1 MDYQSSFKIRA
12 LVQQL
17 RPHVLEVVHTPD
29 FRSCKGADEIR
40 KKMKL
45 LMDLY
50 KEMTLETH
58 KQGKAVSEYHLPPHK
73 RAKLLHPS
81 CKPVDKAVQGSKP
94 SYYGVTKESFRSSH
108 K

>member
-1 MDYQSSFKIRA
+1 MPIKALQKQNFKRNFTFNM
-12 LVQQL
+12 QL
-17 RPHVLEVVHTPD
+17 AE
-29 FRSCKGADEIR
+29 
-40 KKMKL
+40 MKL